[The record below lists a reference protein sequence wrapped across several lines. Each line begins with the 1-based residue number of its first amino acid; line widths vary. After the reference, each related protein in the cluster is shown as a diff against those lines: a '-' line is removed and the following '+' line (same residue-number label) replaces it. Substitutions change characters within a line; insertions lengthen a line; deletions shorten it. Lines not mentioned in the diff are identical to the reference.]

1 MNINIIEGG
10 PAIISGEE
18 IELKFGNE
26 THKGKKFA
34 LCRCGH
40 SFNGILC
47 DGSHQNFRKN
57 E

>member
-1 MNINIIEGG
+1 MNINIIEGT